1 MTISQTNKLAKRK
14 ALNMNDLDNNL
25 NNLVKNIKIK
35 QQMELIKK
43 IKDWLIGVQEVN
55 EPNAEWTIDVDSLS
69 DIDKGWLECSQM
81 LLEQIEKWE
90 N

>member
-1 MTISQTNKLAKRK
+1 
-14 ALNMNDLDNNL
+14 MNDLDNNL

-43 IKDWLIGVQEVN
+43 IKDWLTGVQEVN

-90 N
+90 KQ

>member
-1 MTISQTNKLAKRK
+1 MAQLAKEK
-14 ALNMNDLDNNL
+14 GYNMTNLDNNL

-43 IKDWLIGVQEVN
+43 IKDWLKSIEGYN
-55 EPNAEWTIDVDSLS
+55 EPHMDNLD